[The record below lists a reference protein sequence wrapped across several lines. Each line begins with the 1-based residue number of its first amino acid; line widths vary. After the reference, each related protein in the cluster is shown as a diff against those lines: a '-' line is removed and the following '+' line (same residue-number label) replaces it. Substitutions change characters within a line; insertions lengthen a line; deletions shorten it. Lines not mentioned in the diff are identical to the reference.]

1 MYKLWNAEEL
11 KLMED
16 FAQECYQDFISK
28 VAAGRN
34 MTTEQVNEIGRGRVW
49 SGQTAQTIGLVD
61 ETGGLRAAIAQ
72 ARELAGISQK
82 PSVVY
87 LPKKLNMLEFL
98 LQEMGNQAF
107 APAGLSQL
115 AARYKQEIACLLTI
129 FTGEYRAMLMPMHV
143 TIR

>member
-1 MYKLWNAEEL
+1 M
-11 KLMED
+11 
-16 FAQECYQDFISK
+16 
-28 VAAGRN
+28 
-34 MTTEQVNEIGRGRVW
+34 
-49 SGQTAQTIGLVD
+49 
-61 ETGGLRAAIAQ
+61 
-72 ARELAGISQK
+72 
-82 PSVVY
+82 VY